1 MADAELALGLSTQKD
16 AEEFKLSQQVLQNKI
31 DELTMDLKNSED
43 CTRKSEERVKQNEER
58 CNGLVEESK
67 MLKSVADAANK
78 ERDGV
83 QETLNDV

>member
-1 MADAELALGLSTQKD
+1 
-16 AEEFKLSQQVLQNKI
+16 
-31 DELTMDLKNSED
+31 MDLKNSEE
-43 CTRKSEERVKQNEER
+43 CTAQSEERVKQNEER